1 MRKLASLLILST
13 LFAILTGVNLASV
26 RVAQNGPDAEEYEV
40 YSALI
45 NERYTASSIQQI
57 NIEGMSL
64 AAYNKVPDTLKTLPH
79 ISGKTVADFKTKNT
93 EAVAFNDL
101 FHVKVKHELL
111 EKGVVRVI
119 PAHGTTILAL
129 SRVGFNAKRDQA
141 LVYVIENCGGRC
153 GKNYF
158 ALVVKEDG
166 EWKLKGVEI
175 IVVK

>member
-79 ISGKTVADFKTKNT
+79 LSGKTVADFKTKNT

-101 FHVKVKHELL
+101 FHVKVKH
-111 EKGVVRVI
+111 
-119 PAHGTTILAL
+119 
-129 SRVGFNAKRDQA
+129 
-141 LVYVIENCGGRC
+141 
-153 GKNYF
+153 
-158 ALVVKEDG
+158 
-166 EWKLKGVEI
+166 
-175 IVVK
+175 